1 MTENNGAC
9 GGDDGG
15 GASLDEEVRT
25 GLSEKVTFQLRP
37 A

>member
-1 MTENNGAC
+1 MEKNGGC

-15 GASLDEEVRT
+15 GASLAEEVRT

-37 A
+37 S

>member
-1 MTENNGAC
+1 MEKNGAC

-15 GASLDEEVRT
+15 GAGLAEEVRT

-37 A
+37 S

>member
-1 MTENNGAC
+1 MENRGGC

-15 GASLDEEVRT
+15 GASFDEAVRT

-37 A
+37 S